1 MSMDHLVRRKLVGV
15 LSVLLLLSLLCTVVS
30 FNRATSVHAATPPAW
45 SPNGVQYNAGDL
57 VTYQGN
63 TYKCLQPHTSQPGW
77 DPADVPS
84 LWQLQTG
91 QQTPVP
97 TASATPPP
105 TPTPDPS
112 PTATTTPPPTPTPTT
127 TPTPA
132 PGAPAKPTISI
143 QKVWDVGGGNFYDVI
158 WSKWTGIDGTS
169 WQLLE
174 DGKVIFS
181 ASIAPNNG
189 AQTATYRVTDKTY
202 GVYTYQVLLSNS
214 AGTTASDPVSYADGG
229 ASHIILSGNGADVGR
244 QSLEITINQ
253 GDNDFT
259 LSDVQV
265 ANPTFSLVSNNL
277 SVISYQ
283 MLNSTTLRIHGIKAG
298 RSSLRITE
306 NSSGEVRYVGV
317 RVRTASGQ
325 NPGMPGYLALGS
337 ESEDIQGD
345 LDFWHSYATDG
356 TNKWVDMRY
365 IYINGGPINGWRT
378 WTSEDGGRAISYVRE
393 SLKMGMIP
401 FFVYYN
407 VPDSSESY
415 AVDKQHINDASYMQA
430 YFKDLQFF
438 LGLVSQE
445 AGDETVGVVLEPDF
459 IGYMMQNSNGQNPTP
474 LNQLSAQTSAVYS
487 SGVLS
492 SSDPT
497 FPNTI
502 AGFIQAVNYTIHK
515 NEPHALFGW
524 QFNLWASPGITVNI
538 PSTGL
543 MRITD
548 SMGISAGRTAIVNE
562 ATATANY
569 YMGGSINSNG
579 ASFISVDK
587 YGLDAAG
594 TGDPN
599 NPASA
604 TWFWNADHW
613 NNYLLYVKTLHQVT
627 GMPVI
632 LWQIPVGHI
641 NTSLAVD
648 PYPGTNRSFPVLND
662 GVNQYED
669 SAPTF
674 FLGDTFAPGSSTRFN
689 YFATNQGSDPKITS
703 SGGTTITWGSHMQE
717 AKESGIIAILFGPG
731 VGASTDDV
739 GSPPTDGYWWIAQ
752 AQNYFKNPVP
762 LN

>member
-1 MSMDHLVRRKLVGV
+1 MGNLVIRKLLGV
-15 LSVLLLLSLLCTVVS
+15 FSICILLSLLFTMVS
-30 FNRATSVHAATPPAW
+30 LNQVMPAHAAATAW
-45 SPNGVQYNAGDL
+45 SPNGVQYHAGDL
-57 VTYQGN
+57 VTFQGN
-63 TYKCLQPHTSQPGW
+63 TYMCLQPHTSQPGW
-77 DPADVPS
+77 DPVSAPS
-84 LWQLQTG
+84 LWQLQSG
-91 QQTPVP
+91 Q
-97 TASATPPP
+97 
-105 TPTPDPS
+105 
-112 PTATTTPPPTPTPTT
+112 PTPTPTST
-127 TPTPA
+127 ATPAPTPTSTATPTPTATPA
-132 PGAPAKPTISI
+132 PGAPAKPSISI

-158 WSKWTGIDGTS
+158 WSKWTGIDATS

-174 DGKVIFS
+174 NGKVIHTE
-181 ASIAPNNG
+181 SIAPNNG
-189 AQTATYRVTDKTY
+189 AQTATFRVTDKTY
-202 GVYTYQVLLSNS
+202 GVYSYQVVLSNS
-214 AGTTASDPVSYADGG
+214 AGTTASDPQSYADGG
-229 ASHIILSGNGADVGR
+229 ASYIALSGNNADAGR

-259 LSDVQV
+259 LSDSK
-265 ANPTFSLVSNNL
+265 ATNPSFSLISNNT

-283 MLNSTTLRIHGIKAG
+283 MLNSTTLRIHGIQSG

-306 NSSGEVRYVGV
+306 NSTGEVRYVGV

-325 NPGMPGYLALGS
+325 NPGMPAYVAIGS

-356 TNKWVDMRY
+356 TNKRVDIRY

-378 WTSEDGGRAISYVRE
+378 WTSADGGRAISYVRE

-407 VPDSSESY
+407 IPDSSESY

-445 AGDETVGVVLEPDF
+445 AGDEKVGIVLEPDF
-459 IGYMMQNSNGQNPTP
+459 IGYMMQNSNGKTPTP
-474 LNQLSAQTSAVYS
+474 LNQLSAQTGAAYS
-487 SGVLS
+487 SNVLTA
-492 SSDPT
+492 SDPT

-502 AGFIQAVNYTIHK
+502 TGLIQATNFIIHK
-515 NEPHALFGW
+515 NEPNALFGW
-524 QFNLWASPGITVNI
+524 QFNLWASPGVTVNI

-548 SMGISAGRTAIVNE
+548 SLGMSAGRTAITNE
-562 ATATANY
+562 AQATANY
-569 YMGGSINSNG
+569 YMSGGITSNG

-587 YGLDAAG
+587 YGLDAVG
-594 TGDPN
+594 TGSASD
-599 NPASA
+599 PASA

-613 NNYLLYVKTLHQVT
+613 NNYLLYVKNLHLVT

-641 NTSLAVD
+641 NTSQAVD
-648 PYPGTNRSFPVLND
+648 PYAGTNGVFPVLDNS
-662 GVNQYED
+662 VSHYED

-674 FLGDTFAPGSSTRFN
+674 FLGDTFQPGSSTRFN
-689 YFATNQGSDPKITS
+689 YFATNAGGDPKITT
-703 SGGTTITWGSHMQE
+703 SGGNTITWGSHMQE
-717 AKESGIIAILFGPG
+717 ARDSGIIGILFGPG

-739 GSPPTDGYWWIAQ
+739 GSPPTDGYWWIAK
-752 AQNYFKNPVP
+752 AQNYYKNPVP
-762 LN
+762 LT

>member
-1 MSMDHLVRRKLVGV
+1 MDYLAKRKLAGACA
-15 LSVLLLLSLLCTVVS
+15 VLLLLSLLFTVVFS
-30 FNRATSVHAATPPAW
+30 QALPAHAATPPAW
-45 SPNGVQYNAGDL
+45 SPNGVQYHAGDL

-63 TYKCLQPHTSQPGW
+63 TYKCLQAHTSQPGW
-77 DPADVPS
+77 DPVSAPA

-91 QQTPVP
+91 QPTVTPTSASTP
-97 TASATPPP
+97 TATPTSTRTP
-105 TPTPDPS
+105 TPTPA
-112 PTATTTPPPTPTPTT
+112 ATS
-127 TPTPA
+127 TPA
-132 PGAPAKPTISI
+132 PGAPAKPSISI
-143 QKVWDVGGGNFYDVI
+143 QKVWDVGGGNYYDVI
-158 WSKWTGIDGTS
+158 WSKWTGIDGTN

-174 DGKVIFS
+174 NGKAIFS
-181 ASIAPNNG
+181 ATIAPNNG

-202 GVYTYQVLLSNS
+202 GVYAYQVLLSNS
-214 AGTTASDPVSYADGG
+214 AGTTASDPQSYADGG
-229 ASHIILSGNGADVGR
+229 ASYIALSGNNADVGR

-259 LSDVQV
+259 LSDSK
-265 ANPTFSLVSNNL
+265 ATSPSYSLLSNNL

-283 MLNSTTLRIHGIKAG
+283 MLNATTLRIHGIQAG
-298 RSSLRITE
+298 RSSLRVTE
-306 NSSGEVRYVGV
+306 NTTGEVRYLGI
-317 RVRTASGQ
+317 RVRTSTGQ
-325 NPGMPGYLALGS
+325 NPGMPAYLALGS

-356 TNKWVDMRY
+356 TNKRVDMRY

-378 WTSEDGGRAISYVRE
+378 WTSADGGRAISYVRE

-415 AVDKQHINDASYMQA
+415 SVDQQHINDASYMQA

-445 AGDETVGVVLEPDF
+445 AGDEKVGIVLEPDF
-459 IGYMMQNSNGQNPTP
+459 IGYMMQNSNGKNPTP
-474 LNQLSAQTSAVYS
+474 LTQLSAQASAAHS

-502 AGFIQAVNYTIHK
+502 AGYIQTTNYIIHK
-515 NEPHALFGW
+515 NEPNALFGW

-548 SMGISAGRTAIVNE
+548 SIGISAGRTALTNE
-562 ATATANY
+562 AQATANY
-569 YMGGSINSNG
+569 YMTGGITSNG

-587 YGLDAAG
+587 YGLDATG
-594 TGDPN
+594 TGSASD
-599 NPASA
+599 PASA

-613 NNYLLYVKTLHQVT
+613 NNYLLYVKNLHQVT
-627 GMPVI
+627 GLPVI

-641 NTSLAVD
+641 NTSQARD
-648 PYPGTNRSFPVLND
+648 PYPGSNGTFPVLDNS
-662 GVNQYED
+662 VNHYED

-674 FLGDTFAPGSSTRFN
+674 FLGDTFQPGSSTRFN
-689 YFATNQGSDPKITS
+689 YFATNQGGDPKITT

-717 AKESGIIAILFGPG
+717 ASASGIIAILFGPG

-739 GSPPTDGYWWIAQ
+739 GSPPTDGYWWISQ
-752 AQNYFKNPVP
+752 AQLYYKNPTP
-762 LN
+762 LA